1 MQIVIDID
9 EKDYNDIMFDVETS
23 PRLLN
28 RYEWLIAHGIPV
40 READGERMPE
50 EHKEIIANLIMN
62 DYDIRPSQAR
72 LITKKC
78 VAVIEQIVVE
88 SEEVQK

>member
-28 RYEWLIAHGIPV
+28 RYEWLIAHGRPLEQSYIKL
-40 READGERMPE
+40 EADNERVN
-50 EHKEIIANLIMN
+50 K
-62 DYDIRPSQAR
+62 
-72 LITKKC
+72 
-78 VAVIEQIVVE
+78 
-88 SEEVQK
+88 